1 MKEVGKRPEQGV
13 YITKK
18 RCAELDGA
26 ARLRLNF
33 CDYRFPS
40 GQTRLSV
47 DETSL
52 RCFSSGQNPFS
63 PDGKT
68 FLQFIKFNL
77 AANVPQKAYTGTSLP
92 RWREFECTLRRPPC
106 QSELAEACESTSKTK
121 APVAATS
128 LRAKTQ
134 KPTVSENKMS
144 FAESEEACWRAKT
157 KSSTRSRKT
166 PFGSGCRR
174 YASRW
179 SGG

>member
-1 MKEVGKRPEQGV
+1 MEGPER
-13 YITKK
+13 
-18 RCAELDGA
+18 RCPKGIEAK
-26 ARLRLNF
+26 
-33 CDYRFPS
+33 FPS
-40 GQTRLSV
+40 CIVFSLPKHYNGRPRPRGVFAASAPSRQTRLSV

-68 FLQFIKFNL
+68 FLQFIKFTL
-77 AANVPQKAYTGTSLP
+77 AADVPQKAYIGISLP

-166 PFGSGCRR
+166 PFGS
-174 YASRW
+174 
-179 SGG
+179 

>member
-1 MKEVGKRPEQGV
+1 M
-13 YITKK
+13 
-18 RCAELDGA
+18 
-26 ARLRLNF
+26 RLNF

-47 DETSL
+47 DEVL
-52 RCFSSGQNPFS
+52 RPKPLFTGREDIFAVYQIHFGSRCATESVYWYLPAKVELKKSHF
-63 PDGKT
+63 GK
-68 FLQFIKFNL
+68 QSFI
-77 AANVPQKAYTGTSLP
+77 
-92 RWREFECTLRRPPC
+92 ECTLRRPPC
-106 QSELAEACESTSKTK
+106 QSELAEACETTSKTK

-134 KPTVSENKMS
+134 KPNVSENKMS

-174 YASRW
+174 DASRW
-179 SGG
+179 GGG

>member
-1 MKEVGKRPEQGV
+1 M

-18 RCAELDGA
+18 RFAELDGA
-26 ARLRLNF
+26 SRLRLNF
-33 CDYRFPS
+33 CDYRFP
-40 GQTRLSV
+40 
-47 DETSL
+47 
-52 RCFSSGQNPFS
+52 SGQNPFS

-68 FLQFIKFNL
+68 FLQFIKFTL
-77 AANVPQKAYTGTSLP
+77 AANVPQNAYINTSLP

-134 KPTVSENKMS
+134 KPTVSENKTS

-157 KSSTRSRKT
+157 KSSTLNPKNT
-166 PFGSGCRR
+166 FGVRMQ
-174 YASRW
+174 
-179 SGG
+179 